1 MAKKKQ
7 SGSTRKGS
15 KPVFGLVGGVA
26 AGKSTVA
33 RAFEKRGAVVIDSD
47 ATGHEVLRDPQ
58 VKAELVQAFG
68 PQVIGPDGEVDR
80 GKVGQA
86 VFGDAAKLQVLNGIT
101 HPRIRD
107 RSEALRLAAMAD
119 PKVTAVVLDV
129 SLLLEVKF
137 YDDKY
142 DVLVYIDTPWAVR
155 EQRSRMQRG
164 WPQGEVARR
173 QAHQVPLEEKRR
185 LADEV
190 IDNNG
195 SEAHTDAQVETI
207 WRKYVK

>member
-1 MAKKKQ
+1 MARKKQ
-7 SGSTRKGS
+7 AVSAQEN
-15 KPVFGLVGGVA
+15 KPVFALVGGVA

-33 RAFEKRGAVVIDSD
+33 RAFAKRGAVVIDSD
-47 ATGHEVLRDPQ
+47 AMGHEVLRDSQ
-58 VKAELVQAFG
+58 VKAELQKAFG

-86 VFGDAAKLQVLNGIT
+86 VFGDAAKLEVLNSIT

-107 RSEALRLAAMAD
+107 RTEAQRLAAMRD
-119 PKVTAVVLDV
+119 SNVKAVVLDV

-137 YDDKY
+137 YEDKY
-142 DVLVYIDTPWAVR
+142 DVLVFIDTPWAVR

-190 IDNNG
+190 VDNNG
-195 SEAHTDAQVETI
+195 TEAHTDAQVDVI